1 MWQTCGTRTLG
12 GNMCHHLLTCLWTW
26 NLWNY
31 WNSCCMYDLF
41 RFNPRFG
48 TRPLLAPTFQQT
60 DAEVIGF
67 DHIIRSPTLR
77 AFLPGSDLLC
87 KELPEGSQC
96 WRPDLQHPET
106 RSGGS
111 HWPMTSATSCLR
123 VLKIRSPTLRAFL
136 PGSDLLC
143 KELYI
148 LRVENLSRAGRVRK
162 NSKCWQCRQPRL
174 IHTYQ
179 STLNLTLSTMS
190 CIDHS
195 WRIPYTF
202 IRSVFNAF
210 PFDNSHSQS
219 CIDPM
224 PNLKNFWQPRR
235 MVWKQLQDLR
245 HPPANITTTTL
256 DPSIPL
262 PDGAWYFLCH

>member
-77 AFLPGSDLLC
+77 AFLPGSDLLRQ
-87 KELPEGSQC
+87 ELS
-96 WRPDLQHPET
+96 
-106 RSGGS
+106 
-111 HWPMTSATSCLR
+111 
-123 VLKIRSPTLRAFL
+123 
-136 PGSDLLC
+136 
-143 KELYI
+143 I
-148 LRVENLSRAGRVRK
+148 LRVENLRRAGRVRK

-179 STLNLTLSTMS
+179 STLNLTLSCYVNYVLLS
-190 CIDHS
+190 DQS
-195 WRIPYTF
+195 WRVPCTF
-202 IRSVFNAF
+202 IRSVFNVF

-262 PDGAWYFLCH
+262 PDGAWYFCATNSHYSNRLRMQNLY